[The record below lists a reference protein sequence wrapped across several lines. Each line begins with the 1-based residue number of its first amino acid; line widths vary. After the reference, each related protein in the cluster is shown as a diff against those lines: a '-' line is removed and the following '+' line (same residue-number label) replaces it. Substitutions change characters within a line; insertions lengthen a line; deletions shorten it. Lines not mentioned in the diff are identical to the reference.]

1 VEAIMIERRHVR
13 RMTPVVLGAVA
24 LLVALD
30 AAGELTGK
38 PLGFPY
44 PPLGVVSLLIYLSV
58 GAICSWRTSFEGG
71 ILGAALAGL
80 LAGTVG
86 PLVAWL
92 IGSGPVAGEVTE
104 PRIFAYRIA
113 VVTATAAA
121 AGLVGSAAGSWL
133 ERRRSLRASRVVPR

>member
-1 VEAIMIERRHVR
+1 MIERRQVR
-13 RMTPVVLGAVA
+13 RMTPVILVAVA

-30 AAGELTGK
+30 AAGELAGQ

-44 PPLGVVSLLIYLSV
+44 LPLGVVSLLIYISV
-58 GAICSWRTSFEGG
+58 GALCSWRTGFGG
-71 ILGAALAGL
+71 GVLAAAIVGL

-92 IGSGPVAGEVTE
+92 IGSGQVEQDVSE

-113 VVTATAAA
+113 VVTATAAVSGLIGA
-121 AGLVGSAAGSWL
+121 AAATWL
-133 ERRRSLRASRVVPR
+133 ERRRTLRGSGVVPR

>member
-1 VEAIMIERRHVR
+1 MIERRQVR
-13 RMTPVVLGAVA
+13 RMTPVILVAVA

-30 AAGELTGK
+30 AAGELTGQ

-44 PPLGVVSLLIYLSV
+44 LPLGAVSLLVYLTV
-58 GAICSWRTSFEGG
+58 GAVCAWRTGFGG
-71 ILGAALAGL
+71 GLLGAAVVGL

-92 IGSGPVAGEVTE
+92 IGSGPVAQDTSE
-104 PRIFAYRIA
+104 PRIFAYRVA

-121 AGLVGSAAGSWL
+121 AGLIGALAATWF
-133 ERRRSLRASRVVPR
+133 ERRRAVRGSGVIHR

>member
-1 VEAIMIERRHVR
+1 
-13 RMTPVVLGAVA
+13 MTPVILVAVA

-30 AAGELTGK
+30 AAGELAGQ

-44 PPLGVVSLLIYLSV
+44 LPLGVVSLLIYISV
-58 GAICSWRTSFEGG
+58 GALCSWRTGFGG
-71 ILGAALAGL
+71 GVLAAAVVGL

-92 IGSGPVAGEVTE
+92 IGSGPVEQDVTE

-113 VVTATAAA
+113 VVTAAAA
-121 AGLVGSAAGSWL
+121 ASGLIGAAAATWL
-133 ERRRSLRASRVVPR
+133 ERRRTLRGSGVVPR

>member
-1 VEAIMIERRHVR
+1 MIERRQVR
-13 RMTPVVLGAVA
+13 RMTPVILAAVA

-30 AAGELTGK
+30 ALGELAGQ

-44 PPLGVVSLLIYLSV
+44 PPLGGVSLLVYLTV
-58 GAICSWRTSFEGG
+58 AAICSWRTGFAGG
-71 ILGAALAGL
+71 LLAAAVVGL

-86 PLVAWL
+86 PLAAWL
-92 IGSGPVAGEVTE
+92 IGSGPVAQEVTE

-121 AGLVGSAAGSWL
+121 AGLIGAGAGSWL
-133 ERRRSLRASRVVPR
+133 ERRRGLRGPRVVPR

>member
-1 VEAIMIERRHVR
+1 MIERRHVR
-13 RMTPVVLGAVA
+13 RITPVILAAVA
-24 LLVALD
+24 LLIALD
-30 AAGELTGK
+30 AAGELTGQ

-44 PPLGVVSLLIYLSV
+44 PPLGVVSLLIYLCV
-58 GAICSWRTSFEGG
+58 GAVCSWRTSFAGG
-71 ILGAALAGL
+71 VLAAAVVGL

-92 IGSGPVAGEVTE
+92 IGSGPVAGEVSE

-121 AGLVGSAAGSWL
+121 AGLIGAAAGSWL
-133 ERRRSLRASRVVPR
+133 ERRRGLRGSRFVAR

>member
-1 VEAIMIERRHVR
+1 MIERRQVR
-13 RMTPVVLGAVA
+13 RMTPVILVAVA

-30 AAGELTGK
+30 AAGELAGQ

-44 PPLGVVSLLIYLSV
+44 LPLGVVSLLIYISV
-58 GAICSWRTSFEGG
+58 GALCSWRTGFGG
-71 ILGAALAGL
+71 GVLAAAVVGL

-92 IGSGPVAGEVTE
+92 IGSGPVEQDVTE

-113 VVTATAAA
+113 VVTATAAVS
-121 AGLVGSAAGSWL
+121 GLVGAAAATWL
-133 ERRRSLRASRVVPR
+133 ERRRTLRGSGVVHR

>member
-1 VEAIMIERRHVR
+1 MIERRHVR
-13 RMTPVVLGAVA
+13 RMTPVILAAVA
-24 LLVALD
+24 LLIALD
-30 AAGELTGK
+30 AAGELTGQ

-58 GAICSWRTSFEGG
+58 GAICSWRTSFAGG
-71 ILGAALAGL
+71 ILAAAIVGL

-92 IGSGPVAGEVTE
+92 IGSGPVAGEVSE

-121 AGLVGSAAGSWL
+121 AGLIGAAAGSWL
-133 ERRRSLRASRVVPR
+133 ERRRALRGSRFVPR

>member
-1 VEAIMIERRHVR
+1 MMIERRQVR
-13 RMTPVVLGAVA
+13 RLTPVILGAVA

-30 AAGELTGK
+30 AVGELAGQ

-44 PPLGVVSLLIYLSV
+44 LPLGVVSILVYLTV
-58 GAICSWRTSFEGG
+58 GAVCAWRTGIGG
-71 ILGAALAGL
+71 GLLGATIVGL

-86 PLVAWL
+86 PLIAWL
-92 IGSGPVAGEVTE
+92 IGSGPVDQEITE

-121 AGLVGSAAGSWL
+121 AGLVGAAAASWL
-133 ERRRSLRASRVVPR
+133 ERRRGVRDSGVVPR

>member
-1 VEAIMIERRHVR
+1 MIERRQVR
-13 RMTPVVLGAVA
+13 RMTPVILVAVA

-30 AAGELTGK
+30 AAGELAGQ

-44 PPLGVVSLLIYLSV
+44 LPLGVVSLLIYISV
-58 GAICSWRTSFEGG
+58 GALCSWRTGFGG
-71 ILGAALAGL
+71 GVLAAAVVGL

-92 IGSGPVAGEVTE
+92 IGSGPVEQDVSE

-113 VVTATAAA
+113 VVAATAAVSGLIGA
-121 AGLVGSAAGSWL
+121 AAATWL
-133 ERRRSLRASRVVPR
+133 ERRRTLRGSGVVPR